1 MGSASPALPTNG
13 AGPHGGLGLLSKREA
28 EVLAVTA
35 RGLTNRETAAQLGVS
50 VHAVKFH
57 LAGVYRKLHV
67 ANRTQ
72 AVAVFVSAKPEL
84 SGD

>member
-1 MGSASPALPTNG
+1 MASTSPPATTDAGSPR
-13 AGPHGGLGLLSKREA
+13 GLELLSKREA

-35 RGLTNRETAAQLGVS
+35 QGLTNRETAVRLGVS

-57 LAGVYRKLHV
+57 LAAIYRKLHV

-72 AVAVFVSAKPEL
+72 AVAIFVSARPGL
-84 SGD
+84 NGD